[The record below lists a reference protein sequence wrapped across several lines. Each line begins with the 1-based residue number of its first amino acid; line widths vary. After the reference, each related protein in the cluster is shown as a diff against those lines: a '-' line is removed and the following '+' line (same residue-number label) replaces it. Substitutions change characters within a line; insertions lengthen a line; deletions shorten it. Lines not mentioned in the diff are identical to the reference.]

1 MTFDQE
7 MIAINEEIEK
17 MFSLTREYLRRSLVY
32 YLSDE
37 SIVFDT
43 KIDDHLVNDC
53 ERNVEAWCLSI
64 LLREKVRTQ
73 GRAAEA
79 GNFRNG

>member
-37 SIVFDT
+37 SIVLIQRLT
-43 KIDDHLVNDC
+43 I
-53 ERNVEAWCLSI
+53 I
-64 LLREKVRTQ
+64 
-73 GRAAEA
+73 
-79 GNFRNG
+79 

>member
-37 SIVFDT
+37 SIVLIQRST
-43 KIDDHLVNDC
+43 TI
-53 ERNVEAWCLSI
+53 
-64 LLREKVRTQ
+64 
-73 GRAAEA
+73 
-79 GNFRNG
+79 